1 MKSTIKDIAKLA
13 GVSTATV
20 SKVINNKDQN
30 ISQSTRERVLALAK
44 EHKYIPNRIAR
55 GLVTRY
61 TKTIGLI
68 IPDITNPFFPG
79 IARGVEDKASVEGY
93 NIIYCNTDDNLDK
106 EDKCTSM
113 LIEKMVD
120 GVIIV
125 ASDKRKNEFKNL
137 SNVYIPVILVDR
149 DIDIDGIKGKVLVD
163 NFDGAYQGVNHLL
176 SIGKRN
182 IVFITGPMTTNT
194 AIDRLKGYKKALE
207 EYDIPFKKEY
217 VLEGVFKKEW
227 GYKATDKLI
236 KEGIKFDALFCGND
250 LIAISAIKALK
261 DNKISVP
268 DDVAVVGYDDIYIS
282 TLVDPELTTISQ
294 PNYDMGFKAAEML
307 VDMIEERKIEENRI
321 VLKTELKIRKST

>member
-20 SKVINNKDQN
+20 SKVLNNKDQN
-30 ISQSTRERVLALAK
+30 ISQATREHVLAIAK
-44 EHKYIPNRIAR
+44 EHKYMPNRIAR
-55 GLVTRY
+55 SLVTRH

-79 IARGVEDKASVEGY
+79 IARGVEDKASIEGY
-93 NIIYCNTDDNLDK
+93 NIIYCNTDDKLDK
-106 EDKCTSM
+106 EDKCISM

-120 GVIIV
+120 GLIIV
-125 ASDKRKNEFKNL
+125 ASDKRRNEFKNL

-149 DIDIDGIKGKVLVD
+149 DIEIEGINGKVLVD
-163 NFDGAYQGVNHLL
+163 NFYGAYQGVSHLL
-176 SIGKRN
+176 SKGKKK
-182 IVFITGPMTTNT
+182 IAFITGPMTTNT

-207 EYDIPFKKEY
+207 DHDITYNEDY

-227 GYKATDKLI
+227 GYEATDKLI

-261 DNKISVP
+261 DNEILVP
-268 DDVAVVGYDDIYIS
+268 NDVSVVGYDDIYMS

-294 PNYDMGFKAAEML
+294 PNYDMGFRAAEML